1 MTTSEATPGEP
12 TTGGS
17 DAREADARTAD
28 ADDADARDGSR
39 PLRFAAGV
47 LGLFVAVGVGVGLAQ
62 NFTLSLLIE
71 QLVDPG
77 TTPTDNTLVGIVL
90 VVDVVTPFALGPLVA
105 VGTGALFGRA
115 MPDAERAAA
124 VLSGAAAGVGFV
136 LMTFL
141 SLFLT
146 FVVLGQYGG
155 GGGGSGGGPI
165 DQGALFATVL
175 ETAIPVAVVGG
186 LAALISARIH

>member
-12 TTGGS
+12 TSGGTEG
-17 DAREADARTAD
+17 DDADARTTD
-28 ADDADARDGSR
+28 ADGADARDGSR
-39 PLRFAAGV
+39 LLRFAGGV
-47 LGLFVAVGVGVGLAQ
+47 VGLFVTVGVGVGLAQ

-77 TTPTDNTLVGIVL
+77 TNPTDNTLVGIVL
-90 VVDVVTPFALGPLVA
+90 VVDVVTPFVLGPVVA

-115 MPDAERAAA
+115 MPDADRAAA

-146 FVVLGQYGG
+146 FVILGQYGG
-155 GGGGSGGGPI
+155 GGGNGGPI